1 MSINYCVHS
10 LFPTSVMEFDLQNYF
25 AENEIKMLHDLQEK
39 SMSHYLIP
47 NGSTTYDSI
56 QNLLAIKKYI
66 FLKHILDRCVEEYCK
81 TIALQPLFITRCWT
95 SFLSKGC
102 KTKLHKHEGSV
113 VSGAL
118 YIQSSDLSS
127 PLILN
132 SPLKPYRQFDLF
144 YDENCHNSY
153 TVSLPAKKFILYIF
167 PSWLEH
173 ETELET
179 TKDIRQVISFN
190 TSYKH
195 LTNI

>member
-1 MSINYCVHS
+1 MSINYCIHT
-10 LFPTSVMEFDLQNYF
+10 LFPTSVMEFDLQHYF
-25 AENEIKMLHDLQEK
+25 SDNEIKILHDLQQK
-39 SMSHYLIP
+39 AMPHYLIP
-47 NGSTTYDSI
+47 NGFTTYSSI
-56 QNLLAIKKYI
+56 QNLLNLKKYT
-66 FLKHILDRCVEEYCK
+66 FLKHILDKCVEEYCK
-81 TIALQPLFITRCWT
+81 TVALQPLLITRCWS

-102 KTKLHKHEGSV
+102 KTNLHKHEGSV

-127 PLILN
+127 PLILH
-132 SPLKPYRQFDLF
+132 SPLKPYRHFDLF
-144 YDENCHNSY
+144 YNENINNSY
-153 TVSLPAKKFILYIF
+153 TTNLPAKTFILYIF

-179 TKDIRQVISFN
+179 TKDTRQVISFN